1 MWGGG
6 GESAADSWK
15 LGSLSRG
22 KTAKMAIESTF
33 PAGKCLKFPADW
45 FTFPE
50 KRRGNISLRGKIRGC
65 RKAYGEYPMTI
76 SKAGSKVGRLQ
87 VRLF

>member
-15 LGSLSRG
+15 FGSLSRG
-22 KTAKMAIESTF
+22 KTAKMAVESTF
-33 PAGKCLKFPADW
+33 PAGKCLKFAADW

-50 KRRGNISLRGKIRGC
+50 K
-65 RKAYGEYPMTI
+65 
-76 SKAGSKVGRLQ
+76 
-87 VRLF
+87 